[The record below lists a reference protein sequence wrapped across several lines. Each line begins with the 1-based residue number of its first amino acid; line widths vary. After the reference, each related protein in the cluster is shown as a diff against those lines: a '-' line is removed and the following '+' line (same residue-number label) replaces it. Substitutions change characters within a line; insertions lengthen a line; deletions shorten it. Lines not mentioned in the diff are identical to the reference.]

1 MAQTGV
7 FLYNL
12 FAVLAYGAANK
23 QPRILVSEL
32 MALVQTICQTI
43 FVLDTTR
50 RRCSSP
56 REYRRKPGRQMV
68 TFLLVSN
75 MAMWIVNTL
84 EKSRAR
90 SRPILLEFYGDWPWT
105 LIVHISMPLAIFYR
119 FHSTIC
125 LFEIWK
131 GCYKYKHVAS
141 DSSRAAHGGHGAH
154 GAVGLRKHADS
165 ERSGS

>member
-12 FAVLAYGAANK
+12 FSILAYSFSGTM
-23 QPRILVSEL
+23 PRSLVSEL
-32 MALVQTICQTI
+32 FGLVQTILQTI
-43 FVLDTTR
+43 FVLDATR
-50 RRCSSP
+50 RRCSRG
-56 REYRRKPGRQMV
+56 REYRRKPGRQLV
-68 TFLLVSN
+68 TFLLVAN

-90 SRPILLEFYGDWPWT
+90 SRPMLLAFYGSWPWT

-131 GCYKYKHVAS
+131 GCYKLKHV
-141 DSSRAAHGGHGAH
+141 SRIHIN
-154 GAVGLRKHADS
+154 S
-165 ERSGS
+165 ERSATG